1 MKRSPTKRGLSKP
14 AQPRK
19 PAPTV
24 RGKTVAAPE
33 RAPVE
38 TRAKTKIRLDVA
50 LVERKLL
57 ESREKAARVILAGDV
72 IVDGQR
78 VDKAG
83 ALVAPGARI
92 ELAARPRFVS
102 RGGDKLAH
110 ALATFTIEPRGRVAI
125 DVGASTGGFTHCL
138 LEQGAVKVYA
148 VDVGHGQ
155 LDAKLR
161 ADGRVVVMEKTNA
174 RNLPVDSF
182 PESPDLATVDISF
195 ISLEK
200 VLPSV
205 FGVLT
210 SQGEAIVLV
219 KPQFEVGKGQVG
231 KGGVV
236 RDGSHHRMVMARVA
250 RFAVLHGWHVRGV
263 TASPLKGPK
272 GNREF
277 FLLLTKTGRTLS
289 DLDALIAKVTA
300 EEEPPA

>member
-1 MKRSPTKRGLSKP
+1 M
-14 AQPRK
+14 
-19 PAPTV
+19 
-24 RGKTVAAPE
+24 
-33 RAPVE
+33 
-38 TRAKTKIRLDVA
+38 A
-50 LVERKLL
+50 LVERGLL
-57 ESREKAARVILAGDV
+57 EAREKAARLILAGDV
-72 IVDGQR
+72 LVDGQR

-83 ALVAPGARI
+83 ALVAPGARL

-102 RGGDKLAH
+102 RGGDKLVH
-110 ALATFTIEPRGRVAI
+110 ALAVFDILPRGRVAI
-125 DVGASTGGFTHCL
+125 DVGASTGGFTHCM

-148 VDVGHGQ
+148 VDVGQGQ

-182 PESPDLATVDISF
+182 PEPPDLATVDVSF

-210 SQGEAIVLV
+210 SKGEAVVLV

-236 RDGSHHRMVMARVA
+236 RDGSHHRAVVSRVA

-277 FLLLTKTGRTLS
+277 FLLLTKTGRTLAE
-289 DLDALIAKVTA
+289 LDALITQVTA
-300 EEEPPA
+300 EEVPVP

>member
-1 MKRSPTKRGLSKP
+1 M
-14 AQPRK
+14 
-19 PAPTV
+19 V
-24 RGKTVAAPE
+24 RGKTVAATE

-110 ALATFTIEPRGRVAI
+110 ALATFAIEPRGRVAI

-148 VDVGHGQ
+148 VDVGQGQ

-174 RNLPVDSF
+174 RQLSPTAFADA
-182 PESPDLATVDISF
+182 PDLATVDVSF

-200 VLPSV
+200 VLPAI
-205 FGVLT
+205 FNVLAPA
-210 SQGEAIVLV
+210 GEAVALV
-219 KPQFEVGKGQVG
+219 KPQFEIGKGLVG

-236 RDGSHHRMVMARVA
+236 RDAAHHRSVLSRVA

-263 TASPLKGPK
+263 ASSPLKGPK

-277 FLLLTKTGRTLS
+277 FLYLTKTGRTLS
-289 DLDALIAKVTA
+289 DLDERIARTA
-300 EEEPPA
+300 ESEVA